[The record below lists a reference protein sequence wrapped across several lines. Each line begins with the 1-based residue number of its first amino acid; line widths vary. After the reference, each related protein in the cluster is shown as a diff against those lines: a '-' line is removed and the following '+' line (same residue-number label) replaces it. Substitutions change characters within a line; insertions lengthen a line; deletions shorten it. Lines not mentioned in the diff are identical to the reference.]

1 MIFMVRLL
9 RKVLFVR
16 ECVYNDYNLVIKNYY
31 ELMDMFLYVLLM
43 KEIVLVVMSFVY
55 VFVLK

>member
-43 KEIVLVVMSFVY
+43 KEIVLVVLSFVY

>member
-1 MIFMVRLL
+1 MVRLL